1 MKKKPTIWQ
10 SLARMKNVDNIFDLV
25 ITTAYFDGKFG
36 NNIQVD
42 ESRKIFERI
51 KKLIKE

>member
-1 MKKKPTIWQ
+1 MKKKTIWD
-10 SLARMKNVDNIFDLV
+10 SLARMKNVDNMFDYL

-36 NNIQVD
+36 NNIQVE

-51 KKLIKE
+51 KKLLTP